1 MTPPGGRRGNG
12 LTQTAPAP
20 SRRLIPRS
28 NNHQSAS
35 TATPPWVQLYVRSN
49 PTFDGISHMAARA
62 FADDGPALLRAR
74 RTCVQERRRAPRV
87 SRNEWCERVTTA
99 LEVGRMLALT
109 DSALARLARGASR
122 IRRRARSRW
131 LEDIGQAGSV
141 GS

>member
-1 MTPPGGRRGNG
+1 MMDRRFCE
-12 LTQTAPAP
+12 
-20 SRRLIPRS
+20 R
-28 NNHQSAS
+28 
-35 TATPPWVQLYVRSN
+35 VE
-49 PTFDGISHMAARA
+49 RA
-62 FADDGPALLRAR
+62 FKNGGEHRESAD
-74 RTCVQERRRAPRV
+74 
-87 SRNEWCERVTTA
+87 EWCERVTTA

>member
-1 MTPPGGRRGNG
+1 
-12 LTQTAPAP
+12 
-20 SRRLIPRS
+20 
-28 NNHQSAS
+28 
-35 TATPPWVQLYVRSN
+35 
-49 PTFDGISHMAARA
+49 MAARA